1 MLRLLLMLFLAGCL
15 TASAQAQSA
24 AGDDLFGTWKFDI
37 KQGDKKTGPRTVVVR
52 PDSSASYGK
61 ETVRWRVK
69 PDSLLLALGGEWVSY
84 RLKLKGKSMVL
95 SGGDHRTFVQDPISA
110 GLLVLAFLFI
120 AGSLVRHFTERRRA
134 TTGTGA
140 V

>member
-15 TASAQAQSA
+15 TASAQAQST

-95 SGGDHRTFVQDPISA
+95 SGGDLTEPITFDKIGPPTPRPDSVPVPPDPEQQPS
-110 GLLVLAFLFI
+110 
-120 AGSLVRHFTERRRA
+120 
-134 TTGTGA
+134 
-140 V
+140 

>member
-1 MLRLLLMLFLAGCL
+1 MLRVLLALVLAGCL
-15 TASAQAQSA
+15 AATAEAQSS
-24 AGDDLFGTWKFDI
+24 AGDGLLGTWKFDI

-61 ETVRWRVK
+61 ETVRWRLK

-95 SGGDHRTFVQDPISA
+95 SGGDLTEPITFDKIGPPTPRPDSVPVPPDPEQQPS
-110 GLLVLAFLFI
+110 
-120 AGSLVRHFTERRRA
+120 
-134 TTGTGA
+134 
-140 V
+140 

>member
-1 MLRLLLMLFLAGCL
+1 MLRLGLVFLLVGLA
-15 TASAQAQSA
+15 AVPARAQSA
-24 AGDDLFGTWKFDI
+24 PANDLLGTWKFDL

-95 SGGDHRTFVQDPISA
+95 SGGDLTEPVTFDKIGPPTPRPDSVPVPPDPEQQPS
-110 GLLVLAFLFI
+110 
-120 AGSLVRHFTERRRA
+120 
-134 TTGTGA
+134 
-140 V
+140 

>member
-1 MLRLLLMLFLAGCL
+1 MLRPLLMLLLAGCL

-24 AGDDLFGTWKFDI
+24 AGDDLLGTWKFDI

-95 SGGDHRTFVQDPISA
+95 SGGDLTEPITFDKIGPPTPRPDSVPVPPDPEQQPS
-110 GLLVLAFLFI
+110 
-120 AGSLVRHFTERRRA
+120 
-134 TTGTGA
+134 
-140 V
+140 

>member
-1 MLRLLLMLFLAGCL
+1 MLRTLLVLLLAGCL
-15 TASAQAQSA
+15 TATAYAQST
-24 AGDDLFGTWKFDI
+24 AGDDLLGTWKFDI

-95 SGGDHRTFVQDPISA
+95 SGGDLTEPITFDKIGPPTPRPDSVPVPPDPDQQPS
-110 GLLVLAFLFI
+110 
-120 AGSLVRHFTERRRA
+120 
-134 TTGTGA
+134 
-140 V
+140 

>member
-15 TASAQAQSA
+15 TASAQAQST

-37 KQGDKKTGPRTVVVR
+37 KQGDKKTGPRTVIVR

-95 SGGDHRTFVQDPISA
+95 SGGDLTEPITFDKIGPPTPRPDSVPVPPDPEQQPS
-110 GLLVLAFLFI
+110 
-120 AGSLVRHFTERRRA
+120 
-134 TTGTGA
+134 
-140 V
+140 

>member
-1 MLRLLLMLFLAGCL
+1 MLRGVIVLLLMSLA
-15 TASAQAQSA
+15 AVPARAQSA
-24 AGDDLFGTWKFDI
+24 HADDLLGTWQFDL

-95 SGGDHRTFVQDPISA
+95 SGGDLTEPITFNKIGPPTPRPDSVPLPPDPDQQPS
-110 GLLVLAFLFI
+110 
-120 AGSLVRHFTERRRA
+120 
-134 TTGTGA
+134 
-140 V
+140 

>member
-95 SGGDHRTFVQDPISA
+95 SGGDLTEPVTFNKIGPPTPRPDSVPVPPDPEQQPS
-110 GLLVLAFLFI
+110 
-120 AGSLVRHFTERRRA
+120 
-134 TTGTGA
+134 
-140 V
+140 

>member
-1 MLRLLLMLFLAGCL
+1 MLRLGLVFLLVGLA
-15 TASAQAQSA
+15 AVPARAQSA
-24 AGDDLFGTWKFDI
+24 HTEDLLGTWKFDL

-95 SGGDHRTFVQDPISA
+95 SGGDLTEPVTFDKIGPPTPRPDSVPVPPDPEQQPS
-110 GLLVLAFLFI
+110 
-120 AGSLVRHFTERRRA
+120 
-134 TTGTGA
+134 
-140 V
+140 

>member
-1 MLRLLLMLFLAGCL
+1 MLRLGLVFLLVGLA
-15 TASAQAQSA
+15 AVPARAQAA
-24 AGDDLFGTWKFDI
+24 HTEDLLGTWKFDL

-95 SGGDHRTFVQDPISA
+95 SGGDLTEPVTFDKIGPPTPRPDSVPVPPDPEQQPS
-110 GLLVLAFLFI
+110 
-120 AGSLVRHFTERRRA
+120 
-134 TTGTGA
+134 
-140 V
+140 

>member
-1 MLRLLLMLFLAGCL
+1 MRSLVWVFLLMSGVAVP
-15 TASAQAQSA
+15 ARAQSA
-24 AGDDLFGTWKFDI
+24 HADDLLGTWKFDL

-84 RLKLKGKSMVL
+84 RLKLKGKQMVL
-95 SGGDHRTFVQDPISA
+95 SGGDLTEAITFDKIGPPTARPDSVPIPPDPDQQPS
-110 GLLVLAFLFI
+110 
-120 AGSLVRHFTERRRA
+120 
-134 TTGTGA
+134 
-140 V
+140 